1 MNIDYTE
8 IITAIRKKIDVL
20 MEKIDVSGTEE
31 PNGISIGGKYTAKF
45 TCFFKPGWTYSF
57 YLGMVALMYI
67 HTGESKYIEY
77 LEKAKKTYTY
87 FLWGNKEEIGH
98 DSGFL
103 YSLYAVAMYKLT
115 SDEDYMQLALKA
127 ADEIG
132 KRYRFEP
139 RHMQAFYDMRIRG
152 ITDDV
157 SQMIVDDMM
166 NMCLLIWAYRQTGHS
181 FYRSVFT
188 NHIETAI
195 NYLIRDDYSVRHAYH
210 FDARSGRPIT
220 ETNVC
225 GYAVGSHWARGTAWM
240 IYGLTKVLQ
249 YSGDRERYLSPLEG
263 VASKYLE
270 YTKDYAVPQWDFRLP
285 VGEEFLYD
293 SSAAAIT
300 GSAFMEFAK
309 IGVKESISSQ
319 AVKTADNA
327 IALLIGKDYFG
338 GDDAEYILK
347 YLNDEGAL
355 WGDYFFT
362 ELIMKKLYGDK
373 LVDFWI

>member
-1 MNIDYTE
+1 MN
-8 IITAIRKKIDVL
+8 
-20 MEKIDVSGTEE
+20 
-31 PNGISIGGKYTAKF
+31 GKYTAKF
-45 TCFFKPGWTYSF
+45 SCFFKPGWTYSF

-67 HTGESKYIEY
+67 HTNDSKYIEY
-77 LEKAKKTYTY
+77 LKKAKKTYTY

-115 SDEDYMQLALKA
+115 GDEDYMHLALKA

-139 RHMQAFYDMRIRG
+139 RHVQAFYDMRIRG
-152 ITDDV
+152 TTDDE

-166 NMCLLIWAYRQTGHS
+166 NMCLLIWAYKQTGHS
-181 FYRSVFT
+181 FYRSVYM

-210 FDARSGRPIT
+210 FDAHTGRPIT
-220 ETNVC
+220 EANIC

-249 YSGDRERYLSPLEG
+249 YSGEKERYLSALEG
-263 VASKYLE
+263 VAARYLE
-270 YTKDYAVPQWDFRLP
+270 YTKDYAVPVWDFRLP
-285 VGEEFLYD
+285 EGEEIIFD

-300 GSAFMEFAK
+300 GSAFMEFGS
-309 IGVKESISSQ
+309 IGVKDSITAK
-319 AVKTADNA
+319 AVETADNA
-327 IALLIGKDYFG
+327 IGLLLEDEYFG
-338 GDDAEYILK
+338 GDDVEYILK
-347 YLNDEGAL
+347 YQNGEGAL

-373 LVDFWI
+373 LIDFWI